1 MKYILLEVPD
11 TFPKCEG
18 CPFYITLCDRDYC
31 PLSKA
36 KEAVEVKITVDHE
49 VGASV
54 IDSTGRF
61 HFEGQ
66 DKYYAVEDK

>member
-31 PLSKA
+31 PLA
-36 KEAVEVKITVDHE
+36 KSREAVEVKDICAVCEDI
-49 VGASV
+49 G
-54 IDSTGRF
+54 
-61 HFEGQ
+61 EG
-66 DKYYAVEDK
+66 KPVKLFAVEDK